1 MRTGNVSQLPS
12 GRWSVRVSLPGGQ
25 RRRCRETFDTEAEA
39 RRVAAALVERY
50 AEAHRTLA
58 GYAPGWLD
66 AREVAGARSIAT
78 WRSLWRTWLEPHSIA
93 REPLR
98 ALTPAMVR
106 AWVGELRQQRARQT
120 AANALHLLR
129 RMLAGAV
136 DAGLLEQNPAAG
148 VRVPGGDART
158 VEPWT
163 YLEPAEIDAV
173 LRAAGDGADLVAF
186 AIGTGLRAGEL
197 VALRTA
203 DVHTE
208 GDTPHVVVRYGRPPA
223 RPTKT
228 GKIRRVPLFGL
239 ALDAARRQVA
249 RAPGAVFWPAPRG
262 GFRSR
267 YRVLGRVHLSDGR
280 YADVWPSVV
289 LEAGIGRPVR
299 WHDLRHTCASACVS
313 GWWGRRWTIEEV
325 AALLGHATTT
335 TTQRYAHLGE
345 SALAQAARE
354 TAGPAGQAPATT
366 PRRGGRSGL
375 KLAPPVRLERT
386 AFGLG
391 TCPDTEADRDVA
403 PSRGRLVAML
413 LDAVRAGDEDG
424 ADAAAV
430 ALASDV
436 LATEARLAASVLAGG
451 PTALRDA
458 LTLAELLSPPS
469 AAGGARGVG

>member
-1 MRTGNVSQLPS
+1 MS
-12 GRWSVRVSLPGGQ
+12 GIDNPFDGPEGPPEVVVPAPEP
-25 RRRCRETFDTEAEA
+25 RRR
-39 RRVAAALVERY
+39 
-50 AEAHRTLA
+50 
-58 GYAPGWLD
+58 
-66 AREVAGARSIAT
+66 
-78 WRSLWRTWLEPHSIA
+78 
-93 REPLR
+93 
-98 ALTPAMVR
+98 
-106 AWVGELRQQRARQT
+106 
-120 AANALHLLR
+120 
-129 RMLAGAV
+129 
-136 DAGLLEQNPAAG
+136 
-148 VRVPGGDART
+148 
-158 VEPWT
+158 
-163 YLEPAEIDAV
+163 
-173 LRAAGDGADLVAF
+173 
-186 AIGTGLRAGEL
+186 
-197 VALRTA
+197 LRTA

-228 GKIRRVPLFGL
+228 GKVRRVPLFGL

-354 TAGPAGQAPATT
+354 TAGPAGHALATA
-366 PRRGGRSGL
+366 PRRGARSGL

-391 TCPDTEADRDVA
+391 LTDGTEWACNGEGEGVFSRAKDGSWRQHTGTGQAGPFRTAAAFSRHVHATYRSNDGERL
-403 PSRGRLVAML
+403 PRMRSSRGW
-413 LDAVRAGDEDG
+413 
-424 ADAAAV
+424 
-430 ALASDV
+430 S
-436 LATEARLAASVLAGG
+436 
-451 PTALRDA
+451 
-458 LTLAELLSPPS
+458 
-469 AAGGARGVG
+469 